1 MRVGVFGGCFNPVH
15 VGHLSLI
22 EEVLTRFELEK
33 VLVVPNM
40 NPYYK
45 VHKEVSFDLISK
57 MINLA
62 IDDKWNCEISTLES
76 DPNKDYATY
85 ETLRVITEDNLNN
98 ELYLILGSDQF
109 LQFPNWK
116 NSDEIKDKINLIIAL
131 RDNYIINIEDYI
143 DKNIHYSKLD
153 SGNRA
158 HIFKSNNDKELIF
171 YDLIKKFDI
180 SSSIIQKMLSLGAVD
195 EVEQFLTPR
204 VLNFILE
211 KGLYR

>member
-76 DPNKDYATY
+76 DPTKDYTTY
-85 ETLRVITEDNLNN
+85 ETLKVLTEDNLNN

>member
-57 MINLA
+57 MIKLA

-153 SGNRA
+153 SRNRA

>member
-15 VGHLSLI
+15 IGHLSLI

-62 IDDKWNCEISTLES
+62 IDDKWNYEISTLES
-76 DPNKDYATY
+76 DPNKDYTTY
-85 ETLRVITEDNLNN
+85 ETLRALTEDNVKN

-131 RDNYIINIEDYI
+131 RDNYSINIEDYI
-143 DKNIHYSKLD
+143 HKNTHYSKLD
-153 SGNRA
+153 SRNRA
-158 HIFKSNNDKELIF
+158 HIFKSKNDKELIF

-195 EVEQFLTPR
+195 EVEEFLTPR

-211 KGLYR
+211 KGLYK

>member
-15 VGHLSLI
+15 IGHLSLI

-45 VHKEVSFDLISK
+45 EHKEVSFDLISK

-62 IDDKWNCEISTLES
+62 IDDKWNYEISTLES
-76 DPNKDYATY
+76 NPNKDYTTY
-85 ETLRVITEDNLNN
+85 ETLRVLTEDNVKN

-131 RDNYIINIEDYI
+131 RDNYSIKIEDYI
-143 DKNIHYSKLD
+143 DRNIHYSKLD
-153 SGNRA
+153 SRNRA
-158 HIFKSNNDKELIF
+158 HIFKSKNDKELIF

-195 EVEQFLTPR
+195 EVEEFLTPR

-211 KGLYR
+211 KGLYK

>member
-15 VGHLSLI
+15 IGHLSLI
-22 EEVLTRFELEK
+22 EEVLTRFALEK

-57 MINLA
+57 MIKLA

-85 ETLRVITEDNLNN
+85 KTLRVITEDNLNN

-153 SGNRA
+153 SRNRA

>member
-15 VGHLSLI
+15 IGHLSLI

-57 MINLA
+57 MIKLA

-85 ETLRVITEDNLNN
+85 KTLRVITEDNLNN

-153 SGNRA
+153 SRNRA

>member
-45 VHKEVSFDLISK
+45 ENKEVSFDLISK

-76 DPNKDYATY
+76 DPNKDYTTY
-85 ETLRVITEDNLNN
+85 QTLRVITEDNLNN

-131 RDNYIINIEDYI
+131 RDNYNINIEDYI
-143 DKNIHYSKLD
+143 STL
-153 SGNRA
+153 
-158 HIFKSNNDKELIF
+158 
-171 YDLIKKFDI
+171 
-180 SSSIIQKMLSLGAVD
+180 
-195 EVEQFLTPR
+195 EVAL
-204 VLNFILE
+204 L
-211 KGLYR
+211 

>member
-45 VHKEVSFDLISK
+45 ENKEVSFDLISK

-76 DPNKDYATY
+76 DPTKDYTTY
-85 ETLRVITEDNLNN
+85 ETLKVLTENNLNN

-131 RDNYIINIEDYI
+131 RDNYNINIEDYI

>member
-15 VGHLSLI
+15 IGHLSLI

-45 VHKEVSFDLISK
+45 EHKEVSFDLISK

-62 IDDKWNCEISTLES
+62 IDDKWNYEISTLES
-76 DPNKDYATY
+76 DPNKDYTTY
-85 ETLRVITEDNLNN
+85 ETLRVLTEDNVKN

-116 NSDEIKDKINLIIAL
+116 NSDEIKDKTNLIIAL
-131 RDNYIINIEDYI
+131 RDNYSINIEDYI
-143 DKNIHYSKLD
+143 HRNIHYSKL
-153 SGNRA
+153 GIRNRA
-158 HIFKSNNDKELIF
+158 HIFKSKNDKELIF

-195 EVEQFLTPR
+195 EVEEFLTPR

-211 KGLYR
+211 KGLYK

>member
-15 VGHLSLI
+15 IGHLSLI

-45 VHKEVSFDLISK
+45 EHKEVSFDLISK

-62 IDDKWNCEISTLES
+62 IDDKWNYEISTLES
-76 DPNKDYATY
+76 DPNKDYTTY
-85 ETLRVITEDNLNN
+85 ETLRVLTEDNVKN

-131 RDNYIINIEDYI
+131 RDNYSINIEDYI
-143 DKNIHYSKLD
+143 HKNIHYSKLG
-153 SGNRA
+153 SRNRA
-158 HIFKSNNDKELIF
+158 HIFKSKNDKELIF

-195 EVEQFLTPR
+195 EVEEFLTPR

-211 KGLYR
+211 KGLYK

>member
-15 VGHLSLI
+15 IGHLSLI

-57 MINLA
+57 MIKLA

-153 SGNRA
+153 SRNRA

>member
-15 VGHLSLI
+15 IGHLSLI

-45 VHKEVSFDLISK
+45 EHKEVSFDLISK

-62 IDDKWNCEISTLES
+62 IDDKWNYEISTLES
-76 DPNKDYATY
+76 DPNKDYTTY
-85 ETLRVITEDNLNN
+85 ETLRVLTEDNVKN

-131 RDNYIINIEDYI
+131 RDNYSINIEDYI

-153 SGNRA
+153 SRNRA
-158 HIFKSNNDKELIF
+158 HIFKSKNDKELIF

-195 EVEQFLTPR
+195 EVEEFLTPR

-211 KGLYR
+211 KGLYK

>member
-15 VGHLSLI
+15 IGHLSLI

-45 VHKEVSFDLISK
+45 EHKEVSFDLISK

-62 IDDKWNCEISTLES
+62 IDDKWNYEISTLES
-76 DPNKDYATY
+76 DPNKDYTTY
-85 ETLRVITEDNLNN
+85 ETLRVLTEDNVKN

-109 LQFPNWK
+109 LQFSNWK

-131 RDNYIINIEDYI
+131 RDNYSINIEDFI
-143 DKNIHYSKLD
+143 HKNIYYSKLG
-153 SGNRA
+153 SRNRA
-158 HIFKSNNDKELIF
+158 HIFKSKNDKELIF

-195 EVEQFLTPR
+195 EVEEFLTPR

-211 KGLYR
+211 KGLYK

>member
-45 VHKEVSFDLISK
+45 ENKEVSFDLISK

-76 DPNKDYATY
+76 DPTKDYTTY
-85 ETLRVITEDNLNN
+85 ETLKVLTEDNLNN

-131 RDNYIINIEDYI
+131 RDNYNINIEDYI

-180 SSSIIQKMLSLGAVD
+180 SSSIIQKMVSLGAVD

>member
-15 VGHLSLI
+15 IGHLSLI

-57 MINLA
+57 MIKLA

-85 ETLRVITEDNLNN
+85 KTLRVITEDNLNN

-131 RDNYIINIEDYI
+131 RDNYIINIDDYI

-153 SGNRA
+153 SRNRA

-180 SSSIIQKMLSLGAVD
+180 SSFIIQKMLYLGAVD
-195 EVEQFLTPR
+195 EVEEFLTPR

>member
-57 MINLA
+57 MIKLA

-85 ETLRVITEDNLNN
+85 KTLRVITEDNLNN

-109 LQFPNWK
+109 LQFPNWQ

-153 SGNRA
+153 SRNRA

>member
-15 VGHLSLI
+15 IGHLSLI

-45 VHKEVSFDLISK
+45 EHKEVSFDLISK

-62 IDDKWNCEISTLES
+62 IDDKWNYEISTLES
-76 DPNKDYATY
+76 DPNKDYTTY
-85 ETLRVITEDNLNN
+85 ETLRVLTEDNVKN

-131 RDNYIINIEDYI
+131 RDNYSINIEDYI
-143 DKNIHYSKLD
+143 HKNIHYSKL
-153 SGNRA
+153 GIRNRA
-158 HIFKSNNDKELIF
+158 HIFKSKNDKELIF

-195 EVEQFLTPR
+195 EVEEFLTPR

-211 KGLYR
+211 KGLYK

>member
-15 VGHLSLI
+15 IGHLSLI

-57 MINLA
+57 MIKLA

-153 SGNRA
+153 SRNRA

-195 EVEQFLTPR
+195 EVEEFLTPR

>member
-15 VGHLSLI
+15 IGHLSLI

-45 VHKEVSFDLISK
+45 EHKEVSFDLISK

-62 IDDKWNCEISTLES
+62 IDDKWNYEISTLES
-76 DPNKDYATY
+76 DPNKDYTTY
-85 ETLRVITEDNLNN
+85 ETLRVLTEDNVKN

-131 RDNYIINIEDYI
+131 RDNYSINIEDYI
-143 DKNIHYSKLD
+143 HKNIHYSKLD
-153 SGNRA
+153 SRNRA
-158 HIFKSNNDKELIF
+158 HIFKSKNDKELIF

-195 EVEQFLTPR
+195 EVEEFLTPR

-211 KGLYR
+211 KGLYK

>member
-15 VGHLSLI
+15 IGHLSLI

-57 MINLA
+57 MIKLA

-85 ETLRVITEDNLNN
+85 KTLRVITEDNLNN

-131 RDNYIINIEDYI
+131 RDNYIINIDDYI

-153 SGNRA
+153 SRNRA

>member
-45 VHKEVSFDLISK
+45 ENKEVSFDLISK

-76 DPNKDYATY
+76 DPTKDYTTY
-85 ETLRVITEDNLNN
+85 ETLKVLTEDNLNN

-131 RDNYIINIEDYI
+131 RDNYNINIEDYI

-153 SGNRA
+153 SRNRA

-180 SSSIIQKMLSLGAVD
+180 SSSIIQKMVSLGAVD

>member
-57 MINLA
+57 MIKLA

-153 SGNRA
+153 SRNRA

-195 EVEQFLTPR
+195 EVEEFLTPR

>member
-15 VGHLSLI
+15 IGHLSLI

-45 VHKEVSFDLISK
+45 EHKEVSFDLISK

-62 IDDKWNCEISTLES
+62 IDDKWNYEISTLES
-76 DPNKDYATY
+76 DPNKDYTTY
-85 ETLRVITEDNLNN
+85 ETLRVLTEDNVKN

-153 SGNRA
+153 SRNRA
-158 HIFKSNNDKELIF
+158 HIFKSKNDKELIF

-195 EVEQFLTPR
+195 EVEEFLTPR

>member
-15 VGHLSLI
+15 IGHLSLI

-45 VHKEVSFDLISK
+45 EHKEVSFDLISK

-62 IDDKWNCEISTLES
+62 IDDKWNYEISTLES
-76 DPNKDYATY
+76 DPNKDYTTY
-85 ETLRVITEDNLNN
+85 ETLRVLTEDNVKN

-116 NSDEIKDKINLIIAL
+116 NSDEIKDKTNLIIAL
-131 RDNYIINIEDYI
+131 RDNYSINIEDYI
-143 DKNIHYSKLD
+143 HKNIHYSKL
-153 SGNRA
+153 GIRNRA
-158 HIFKSNNDKELIF
+158 HIFKSKNDKELIF

-195 EVEQFLTPR
+195 EVEEFLTPR

-211 KGLYR
+211 KGLYK

>member
-15 VGHLSLI
+15 IGHLSLI

-45 VHKEVSFDLISK
+45 EHKKVSFDLISK

-76 DPNKDYATY
+76 DPNKDYTTY
-85 ETLRVITEDNLNN
+85 ETLRVLAEDNVNN

-109 LQFPNWK
+109 LQFSNWK

-131 RDNYIINIEDYI
+131 RDNYNINIEDYI

-153 SGNRA
+153 RRNRA

-180 SSSIIQKMLSLGAVD
+180 SSSVIRKMLSLGAVD

>member
-45 VHKEVSFDLISK
+45 ENKEVSFDLISK

-76 DPNKDYATY
+76 DPTKDYTTY
-85 ETLRVITEDNLNN
+85 ETLKVLTEDNLNN

-131 RDNYIINIEDYI
+131 RDNYNINIEDYI

>member
-15 VGHLSLI
+15 IGHLSLI

-45 VHKEVSFDLISK
+45 AHKEVSFDLISK

-85 ETLRVITEDNLNN
+85 KTLRVITEDNLNN

-131 RDNYIINIEDYI
+131 RDNYIINIDDYI

-153 SGNRA
+153 SRNRA

-180 SSSIIQKMLSLGAVD
+180 SSFIIQKMLSLGAVD
-195 EVEQFLTPR
+195 EVEEFLTPR

>member
-15 VGHLSLI
+15 IGHLSLI

-57 MINLA
+57 MIKLA

-85 ETLRVITEDNLNN
+85 KTLRVITEDNLNN

-131 RDNYIINIEDYI
+131 RDNYIINIDDYI

-153 SGNRA
+153 SRNRA

-180 SSSIIQKMLSLGAVD
+180 SSFIIQKMLSLGAVD
-195 EVEQFLTPR
+195 EVEEFLTPR

>member
-45 VHKEVSFDLISK
+45 ENKEVSFDLISK

-109 LQFPNWK
+109 LQFPNWQ

-131 RDNYIINIEDYI
+131 RDNYNINIEDYI

-153 SGNRA
+153 SRNRA

>member
-15 VGHLSLI
+15 IGHLSLI

-45 VHKEVSFDLISK
+45 EHKEVSFDLISK

-62 IDDKWNCEISTLES
+62 IDDKWNYEISTLES
-76 DPNKDYATY
+76 DPNKDYTTY
-85 ETLRVITEDNLNN
+85 ETLKVLTEDNLNN

-131 RDNYIINIEDYI
+131 RDNYNINIEDYI

-153 SGNRA
+153 SRNRA

>member
-45 VHKEVSFDLISK
+45 EHKKVSFDLISK

-76 DPNKDYATY
+76 DTNKDYTTY
-85 ETLRVITEDNLNN
+85 ETLRVLAEDNVNN

-109 LQFPNWK
+109 LQFSNWK

-131 RDNYIINIEDYI
+131 RDNYNINIEDYI

-153 SGNRA
+153 RRNRA

-180 SSSIIQKMLSLGAVD
+180 SSSVIRKMLSLGAVD

>member
-15 VGHLSLI
+15 IGHLSLI

-45 VHKEVSFDLISK
+45 AHKEVSFDLISK
-57 MINLA
+57 MIKLA

-85 ETLRVITEDNLNN
+85 KTLRVITEDNLNN

-131 RDNYIINIEDYI
+131 RDNYIINIDDYI

-153 SGNRA
+153 SRNRA

>member
-40 NPYYK
+40 NHYYK

-57 MINLA
+57 MIKLA

-153 SGNRA
+153 SRNRA